1 MQAAAD
7 ALLADDEAADEA
19 AAPGGGGAA
28 LAAAAAARQSDDGAP
43 ERYAV
48 PDDDADS
55 RAFALAMAQVADAVK
70 GTDLLLLH
78 VAPIVYWTRYM
89 LFVTVFSRPQVCGPR
104 GEA

>member
-1 MQAAAD
+1 MRRPPCMAAWSAIPRTVRT
-7 ALLADDEAADEA
+7 AARR
-19 AAPGGGGAA
+19 PRPS
-28 LAAAAAARQSDDGAP
+28 AAAAARQSDDGAP